1 MNENNSINNNQSK
14 TVFSTGAV
22 RDTNSSKEDYIESI
36 SWLTLRRFAQYMSS
50 KAAVYGR
57 GNWAKGI
64 PIDSYEQSLLRHIQK
79 YLANKY
85 YDAGL
90 EPEEDHLA
98 AALFNLQG
106 IIHEEEKLKIQLK
119 KEAKDV
125 LDSKAVE
132 PVPIAPSKGPL
143 TSILE
148 TIANENAEI
157 LKLREDGLTVEEI
170 ADKTGLSSRTI
181 YRRFRHW
188 KSTQQK

>member
-85 YDAGL
+85 YNAGL
-90 EPEEDHLA
+90 EPNEDHLA
-98 AALFNLQG
+98 AAMFNLQG
-106 IIHEEEKLKIQLK
+106 IIHEEEKLKIALK
-119 KEAKDV
+119 DEAKKASETEPISPPKISQVSKSDV
-125 LDSKAVE
+125 
-132 PVPIAPSKGPL
+132 IA
-143 TSILE
+143 E
-148 TIANENAEI
+148 QNAEI
-157 LKLREDGLTVEEI
+157 LILREKGLTVEEI
-170 ADKTGLSSRTI
+170 ADQIGISPRTI
-181 YRRFRHW
+181 YRRFRDW